1 MLSISLQQYI
11 VNVFFISLAY
21 VFCKVGDGTN
31 FVLVFAG
38 ALLDAAE
45 ELLRMVSLVVREQ
58 SKPESCQVI
67 FLFLEKSKI
76 LRIPFQALLYSKS
89 EPTTSLLHLG
99 VEIWLGERVVGDTV
113 QALTLSILSTVTCF
127 IP

>member
-1 MLSISLQQYI
+1 
-11 VNVFFISLAY
+11 
-21 VFCKVGDGTN
+21 
-31 FVLVFAG
+31 
-38 ALLDAAE
+38 
-45 ELLRMVSLVVREQ
+45 MVSLVVREQ

-67 FLFLEKSKI
+67 LLFPEKSKI

-89 EPTTSLLHLG
+89 EPTTNLMHVG
-99 VEIWLGERVVGDTV
+99 VETWLGERVVGDAV

>member
-1 MLSISLQQYI
+1 MC
-11 VNVFFISLAY
+11 FFFSLAR

-58 SKPESCQVI
+58 SKPESCQEICFFLNLAPYFGKIQDSKDTFPSYVI
-67 FLFLEKSKI
+67 
-76 LRIPFQALLYSKS
+76 
-89 EPTTSLLHLG
+89 
-99 VEIWLGERVVGDTV
+99 
-113 QALTLSILSTVTCF
+113 
-127 IP
+127 

>member
-1 MLSISLQQYI
+1 MC
-11 VNVFFISLAY
+11 FFISLAR

-58 SKPESCQVI
+58 SKPESCQEICFFLNLAYFGKIQDSKDTFPSYVI
-67 FLFLEKSKI
+67 
-76 LRIPFQALLYSKS
+76 
-89 EPTTSLLHLG
+89 
-99 VEIWLGERVVGDTV
+99 
-113 QALTLSILSTVTCF
+113 
-127 IP
+127 